1 MVAKGGK
8 RNIEG
13 GGRLKLQL
21 DKRKKFLR
29 VITHQKATIKFIEI
43 YLKCLTIRMAS
54 HVV

>member
-1 MVAKGGK
+1 MG
-8 RNIEG
+8 REISRE

-21 DKRKKFLR
+21 DRRKKFLR